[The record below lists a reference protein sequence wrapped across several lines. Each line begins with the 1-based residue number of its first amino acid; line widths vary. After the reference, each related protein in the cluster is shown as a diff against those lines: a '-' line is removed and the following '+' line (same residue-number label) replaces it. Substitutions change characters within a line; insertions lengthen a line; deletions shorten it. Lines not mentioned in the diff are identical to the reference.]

1 MPSTDSGM
9 TSLETLPPKDGY
21 GAGDIVNVKGVLYVL
36 VKVPVHNEF
45 HGTAGLTANKKYLG
59 ACRVGEEEVG
69 SFVDPKVK
77 GEVTWIYSP
86 LDGEPAVTGVPLVR
100 LRIMRAAF
108 DGDPP
113 KKLYVTIR
121 DKRRQNTKV
130 EMKRDSARDATEVYA
145 RGSR

>member
-113 KKLYVTIR
+113 KKAVR
-121 DKRRQNTKV
+121 DDKGQAPP
-130 EMKRDSARDATEVYA
+130 EHESRDETRFGA
-145 RGSR
+145 